1 MTYLHG
7 DFTVS
12 QELEDSSIGIVQK
25 KLFTSVYDK
34 EREDIF

>member
-25 KLFTSVYDK
+25 KLFYICV
-34 EREDIF
+34 